1 MTKVHIIYTLL
12 YSYKNFIPVQLSHDT
27 APLSVCSVDAR
38 EWSTLLV
45 YTEILT
51 AKARCAKTGK
61 QPFFILSIFA
71 VMFPFQ

>member
-12 YSYKNFIPVQLSHDT
+12 YSFKNFIPVQLSHDT
-27 APLSVCSVDAR
+27 APLSICFIDAHK
-38 EWSTLLV
+38 WSTFLF

-51 AKARCAKTGK
+51 TKAHCAKNGK

-71 VMFPFQ
+71 MTFPFQ